1 MPTITDFELL
11 KEIYRHQNGHTNGIA
26 AIDSKLEL
34 FMQESRFH
42 RRDIRGRLEKLEEKA
57 AARRIDLTG
66 TLKNGWV
73 QLVIFLVLL
82 ASNVTA
88 WDAARVAFGVK

>member
-11 KEIYRHQNGHTNGIA
+11 KEIYRSQSGHANGLQ
-26 AIDSKLEL
+26 AIDTKLEL
-34 FMQESRFH
+34 FMQESRFY
-42 RRDIRGRLEKLEEKA
+42 RRSIIARIDKLEAKKPL
-57 AARRIDLTG
+57 DLTG
-66 TLKNGWV
+66 TLKNGWI
-73 QLVIFLVLL
+73 QLIIFLVLL